1 MNLEKTIIDLTSKT
15 PSGGTCW
22 IGDMPFTV
30 WYCSDYWE
38 WVFRGVYYFDP
49 LDLSEAIEAFVQ
61 QTTGAPRQALPPSEK
76 AKARPR
82 LVRRKSRSVAGKG
95 GTPALVSRPQPRH
108 PHTLHTRHL
117 GHGRLDVRAGVPHP

>member
-1 MNLEKTIIDLTSKT
+1 MCLEQTILDLTAKS

-22 IGDMPFTV
+22 IGSIPFTV

-61 QTTGAPRQALPPSEK
+61 ETTGGPWQALSPSEK

-95 GTPALVSRPQPRH
+95 GAPALVSGPQPRH
-108 PHTLHTRHL
+108 PHTLLT
-117 GHGRLDVRAGVPHP
+117 

>member
-38 WVFRGVYYFDP
+38 WVFQGAYYFDP
-49 LDLSEAIEAFVQ
+49 LDLSEAIEVFVQ
-61 QTTGAPRQALPPSEK
+61 QTTGGLRQVLPQPEK
-76 AKARPR
+76 AKARSR
-82 LVRRKSRSVAGKG
+82 LAHRKPRSVAGKG
-95 GTPALVSRPQPRH
+95 GTPALVLGPQPRH
-108 PHTLHTRHL
+108 PHTLLAR
-117 GHGRLDVRAGVPHP
+117 RLRNDRLEVGAGVPHP

>member
-1 MNLEKTIIDLTSKT
+1 MTLEKTIIELTSKT

-22 IGDMPFTV
+22 IGNIPFTV

-49 LDLSEAIEAFVQ
+49 LDLSEAIDAFVQ
-61 QTTGAPRQALPPSEK
+61 ETTGGLRQALSLPEK
-76 AKARPR
+76 ARARPR

-95 GTPALVSRPQPRH
+95 GTPALVSGPQPRH
-108 PHTLHTRHL
+108 PRTLHTRHL
-117 GHGRLDVRAGVPHP
+117 AHGQIEAGAAVPHP

>member
-1 MNLEKTIIDLTSKT
+1 MNLEKTIIDLTAKT

-22 IGDMPFTV
+22 IGNIPFTV
-30 WYCSDYWE
+30 WYGSDYWE

-61 QTTGAPRQALPPSEK
+61 ETTGGPWQALSPSVK

-82 LVRRKSRSVAGKG
+82 LVRGKSRPVAGNG
-95 GTPALVSRPQPRH
+95 GTPSLVPGPQPRH
-108 PHTLHTRHL
+108 PRTLHTRHS
-117 GHGRLDVRAGVPHP
+117 GNSRLEVGAGVPHP